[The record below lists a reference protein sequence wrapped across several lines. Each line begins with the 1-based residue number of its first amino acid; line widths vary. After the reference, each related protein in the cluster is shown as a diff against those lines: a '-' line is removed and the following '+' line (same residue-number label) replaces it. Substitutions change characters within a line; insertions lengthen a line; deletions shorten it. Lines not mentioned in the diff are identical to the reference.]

1 MAVNEQV
8 DVAILGG
15 GPAGTSTAIA
25 LARKGLNVAVL
36 ERSRY
41 EAQRVGETLPPKV
54 RMPLEELGLWEKF
67 LADEHVPSQGIV
79 SAWGGSGLYE
89 NNFIFNPYGNGW
101 HIDRRR
107 FDETL
112 ASASEQAGA
121 RLYRS
126 TRVNNCAKLTNGG
139 WLLEASTDHQ
149 PIIFKANFLVDATGR
164 ASSLL
169 QGFKGKKTFYDSLL
183 GIWEI
188 LPVSSVEQ
196 GHDNRTWIEASDGG
210 WWYSALLPND
220 KLVLAYMTDAD
231 QIVGVRRR
239 LADFWQE
246 QLGLT
251 QHTRLRVMGSIE
263 APNPRIVS
271 ARSYKREHVIG
282 PDYLVVGDAA
292 AAFDPLTSQ
301 GIYNAL
307 LSGLSAASAIE
318 EYLRGNSGKYYDY
331 ARELEKDFDEYLQLR
346 IEYYSLERR
355 WRESKFWSRRQHP

>member
-1 MAVNEQV
+1 MPVNEQV

-54 RMPLEELGLWEKF
+54 RMPLEELGLWQKF
-67 LADEHVPSQGIV
+67 LADEHVPSQGII
-79 SAWGGSGLYE
+79 SAWGSSELYE
-89 NNFIFNPYGNGW
+89 NNFLFNPYGNGW
-101 HIDRRR
+101 HINRRQ
-107 FDETL
+107 FDEML
-112 ASASEQAGA
+112 ALASEQAGA

-126 TRVNNCAKLTNGG
+126 IRVNNCTKLTSKG
-139 WLLEASTDHQ
+139 WSLEVLIDRQ

-164 ASSLL
+164 ASSPL
-169 QGFKGKKTFYDSLL
+169 QRFKGKKTFYDNLL

-188 LPVSSVEQ
+188 LQVSSFEQ
-196 GHDNRTWIEASDGG
+196 GHDNRTLIEASHGG
-210 WWYSALLPND
+210 WWYSALLPDD
-220 KLVLAYMTDAD
+220 KLALAYMTDAD

-246 QLGLT
+246 QLRLT
-251 QHTRLRVMGSIE
+251 QHTRLRVKASIKSS
-263 APNPRIVS
+263 NPRIVS

-282 PDYLVVGDAA
+282 PDYLAVGDAA
-292 AAFDPLTSQ
+292 VAFDPLTSQ

-307 LSGLSAASAIE
+307 LSGLISAAAIE
-318 EYLRGNSGKYYDY
+318 EYLRDDYDKYYDY
-331 ARELEKDFDEYLQLR
+331 ARELEKNFDEYLQLR
-346 IEYYSLERR
+346 IKYYSLERR
-355 WRESKFWSRRQHP
+355 WRESKFWCRRQHH